1 MRIIFVRHG
10 HPDYAR
16 DCLTDRGRAQ
26 AEAASR
32 RLRAEGITRIFAS
45 TMGRAMETAA
55 CTAAPLGLP
64 VEPVEGF
71 RELRWGDMPSPWEL
85 ADARVAA
92 GIPLN
97 DPDWRTSPDY
107 GANPQLLAT
116 IGDRTAALHAL
127 LQRLGYTRESAY
139 YRVSEAVDTRC
150 TIAIFGHGG
159 QTSSHLSW
167 LFNLPFPF
175 VCQTMGADFTG
186 ITVVQLP
193 DRPGE
198 LVTPRFEIM
207 SDSRHI
213 SGGDIAYG
221 Q

>member
-10 HPDYAR
+10 HPDYIR
-16 DCLTDRGRAQ
+16 DCLTELGRTQ
-26 AEAASR
+26 AAAASR
-32 RLRAEGITRIFAS
+32 RLRGEGIGRIYSS
-45 TMGRAMETAA
+45 TLGRAMETAA
-55 CTAAPLGLP
+55 MTAEPLGLS

-71 RELRWGDMPSPWEL
+71 RELRWGSEPSPWVL

-97 DPDWRTSPDY
+97 DPDWRTSADY
-107 GANPQLLAT
+107 GSNAQLLAT
-116 IGDRTAALHAL
+116 IDERTVALEAL
-127 LQRLGYTRESAY
+127 LQRHGYTREGAY
-139 YRVSEAVDTRC
+139 YRVSDSVDTRC

-159 QTSSHLSW
+159 QTSAHLSA
-167 LFNLPFPF
+167 LFNLPFPY
-175 VCQTMGADFTG
+175 VCQIMGSDFTG

>member
-16 DCLTDRGRAQ
+16 DCLTDLGHAH

-32 RLRAEGITRIFAS
+32 RLRQEGISRIFAS
-45 TMGRAMETAA
+45 TMGRALETAA
-55 CTAAPLGLP
+55 CTAAPLGLT
-64 VEPVEGF
+64 VEPVDGF
-71 RELRWGDMPSPWEL
+71 RELRWGSMPSPWEL
-85 ADARVAA
+85 ADQRVSV

-107 GANPQLLAT
+107 GANPLLLQT
-116 IGDRTAALHAL
+116 IDERIAALDAL
-127 LQRLGYTRESAY
+127 LSSLGYIRQGAY
-139 YRVSEAVDTRC
+139 CRVSETADTRR

-159 QTSSHLSW
+159 QTSAHLSA
-167 LFNLPFPF
+167 LFGLPFPF

-186 ITVVQLP
+186 VTIVELP

-207 SDSRHI
+207 SDARHI
-213 SGGDIAYG
+213 ASGALTYG